1 VSDQKLLRR
10 HSHHIGI
17 ASDWMAK
24 LDRGLTVSEE
34 ARFKAWLFEE
44 DGSYEVFM
52 AMAKAWDRMDY
63 LTMLGKEKPTTTL
76 QVRSRWS
83 HYAIAAV
90 LICGLFAWQQ
100 LFLAPQRGALQS
112 DQYVEAYE
120 TDKGER
126 RDHKL
131 PDGSRLSLNTN
142 TRVDVKFSPDQRNLY
157 LEQGEIHLRVE
168 SDPTRPLT
176 VFAGDRIF
184 RAVGTEFNLEISGDQ
199 QIELV
204 VTEGIVMIGVLAAA
218 PDGDEFSQP
227 ILLPDTGTFVSAGRE
242 LVVSTSSDVQEVIEV
257 PEAIDQEDIAVKL
270 SWRDGNLI
278 FRGESLEEAIA
289 EVGRYTEVQFIFLDE
304 TSKRQTVSG
313 LFRAGDVDGLLMTLR
328 NNFNITH
335 EQVAGD
341 RVLLRSQATD

>member
-1 VSDQKLLRR
+1 MSDQKLLRL
-10 HSHHIGI
+10 HSQHIAM
-17 ASDWMAK
+17 ASEWMAK

-34 ARFKAWLFEE
+34 VRFKVWLFEE

-63 LTMLGKEKPTTTL
+63 LAMLAKQKPAKTL
-76 QVRSRWS
+76 KLRSRWS
-83 HYAIAAV
+83 HYAVAAV
-90 LICGLFAWQQ
+90 LICGLFGWQQ
-100 LFLAPQRGALQS
+100 VFLGPERGVLQS
-112 DQYVEAYE
+112 DQYAEAFE
-120 TDKGER
+120 TNKGER
-126 RDHKL
+126 RDYQL

-142 TRVDVKFSPDQRNLY
+142 TRVDVRYSPELRNLY

-168 SDPTRPLT
+168 SDPSRPLT

-184 RAVGTEFNLEISGDQ
+184 RAVGTEFNLEISEDQ

-218 PDGDEFSQP
+218 PDGNNYSQP
-227 ILLPDTGTFVSAGRE
+227 RLLPDSGTFVSAGRE
-242 LVVSTSSDVQEVIEV
+242 LVVSTTSDLQTATEV

-289 EVGRYTEVQFIFLDE
+289 EVGRYTEVEFIFLDE
-304 TSKRQTVSG
+304 TAKRQTVSG

-341 RVLLRSQATD
+341 RVLLRAQATD

>member
-1 VSDQKLLRR
+1 MSDQKLLQR
-10 HSHHIGI
+10 HSHHIAM
-17 ASDWMAK
+17 ASEWMAK

-34 ARFKAWLFEE
+34 VRFKGWLFEQ

-52 AMAKAWDRMDY
+52 AMATAWDRMDY
-63 LTMLGKEKPTTTL
+63 LTMLAKEKPPTTQ
-76 QVRSRWS
+76 QVRSRWP
-83 HYAIAAV
+83 HYAVAAV

-100 LFLAPQRGALQS
+100 LFLASKQGAVES
-112 DQYVEAYE
+112 NQYVQAYE
-120 TDKGER
+120 TSKGER
-126 RDHKL
+126 RDHQL

-142 TRVDVKFSPDQRNLY
+142 TRVDVKYSPDQRNLF

-168 SDPTRPLT
+168 SDSARPLT

-184 RAVGTEFNLEISGDQ
+184 RAVGTEFNLEISEDQ

-218 PDGDEFSQP
+218 PDGNNYSQP
-227 ILLPDTGTFVSAGRE
+227 RLLPDSGTLVSAGRE
-242 LVVSTSSDVQEVIEV
+242 LVVSTSSDLQPATEV

-289 EVGRYTEVQFIFLDE
+289 EVGRYTEVEFIFLDE

-341 RVLLRSQATD
+341 RVLLRAQATD

>member
-1 VSDQKLLRR
+1 MSDQKLLRR

-17 ASDWMAK
+17 ASDWMGK

-52 AMAKAWDRMDY
+52 AMAKTWDRMDY
-63 LTMLGKEKPTTTL
+63 LTMLATEKPTTTL
-76 QVRSRWS
+76 PVRSRWS
-83 HYAIAAV
+83 HFAVAAV

-100 LFLAPQRGALQS
+100 LFLAPQRGVLQS
-112 DQYVEAYE
+112 DQYAKTHE

-126 RDHKL
+126 RDHQL

-142 TRVDVKFSPDQRNLY
+142 TRVGVQYSPEHRNLY

-176 VFAGDRIF
+176 VFAGARIF
-184 RAVGTEFNLEISGDQ
+184 RAVGTEFNLEISDDQ

-218 PDGDEFSQP
+218 PDGDGFSRP
-227 ILLPDTGTFVSAGRE
+227 MLLPDTGTFVSAGRE
-242 LVVSTSSDVQEVIEV
+242 LVVSTSSDLQEIVEA

-289 EVGRYTEVQFIFLDE
+289 EVGRYTEVEFVFLDE
-304 TSKRQTVSG
+304 TAKRQTVSG

-335 EQVAGD
+335 ELVAGD
-341 RVLLRSQATD
+341 RVLLRTHAVD

>member
-1 VSDQKLLRR
+1 
-10 HSHHIGI
+10 
-17 ASDWMAK
+17 
-24 LDRGLTVSEE
+24 
-34 ARFKAWLFEE
+34 
-44 DGSYEVFM
+44 
-52 AMAKAWDRMDY
+52 
-63 LTMLGKEKPTTTL
+63 
-76 QVRSRWS
+76 
-83 HYAIAAV
+83 

-100 LFLAPQRGALQS
+100 LFLAPQRGVLQS
-112 DQYVEAYE
+112 DQYAKTHE

-126 RDHKL
+126 RDHQL

-142 TRVDVKFSPDQRNLY
+142 TRVGVQYSPEHRNLY

-176 VFAGDRIF
+176 VFAGARIF
-184 RAVGTEFNLEISGDQ
+184 RAVGTEFNLEISDDQ

-218 PDGDEFSQP
+218 PDGDGFSRP
-227 ILLPDTGTFVSAGRE
+227 MLLPDTGTFVSAGRE
-242 LVVSTSSDVQEVIEV
+242 LVVSTSSDLQEIVEA

-289 EVGRYTEVQFIFLDE
+289 EVGRYTEVEFVFLDE
-304 TSKRQTVSG
+304 TAKRQTVSG
-313 LFRAGDVDGLLMTLR
+313 LFRAGDVDGLLLTLR

-335 EQVAGD
+335 ELVAGD
-341 RVLLRSQATD
+341 RVLLRTHAVD